1 MISQNI
7 DLTLHRDFSTASRS
21 PLDFHQI
28 GQFYNNLSDID
39 SLFMRVDEYEA
50 IQRYEK
56 MFGKRRHQNEKYI
69 VFGYE
74 SKHEAYWK
82 ITCARCGKPLR
93 VPWKIYGNVCED
105 CDCELESHRVPW
117 KKYYIP
123 NENTHNDL
131 FALR

>member
-7 DLTLHRDFSTASRS
+7 DLTLHGDFSTASRS

-28 GQFYNNLSDID
+28 GQFYVNLLDMD
-39 SLFMRVDEYEA
+39 SLFMRFDDYKA
-50 IQRYEK
+50 IQRHEK

-74 SKHEAYWK
+74 SKQEAYWK
-82 ITCARCGKPLR
+82 TTCVRCGKPLR
-93 VPWKIYGNVCED
+93 VPWKIYGDVCKD
-105 CDCELESHRVPW
+105 CDCELKSHRVPW
-117 KKYYIP
+117 KEYYIT

-131 FALR
+131 FELR